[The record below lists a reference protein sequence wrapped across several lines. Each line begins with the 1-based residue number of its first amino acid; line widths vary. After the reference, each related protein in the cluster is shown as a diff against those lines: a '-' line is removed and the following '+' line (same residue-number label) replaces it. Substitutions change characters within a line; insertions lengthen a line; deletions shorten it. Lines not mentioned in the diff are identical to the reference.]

1 MIDEPGVYQYQTEK
15 QSSPFAVNLNP
26 SESRTEP
33 LDEESLAGFGVLLGE
48 NVSTAE
54 NLENQRQLR
63 DRELESKQRLWQW
76 ILVVALML
84 LGLETLLGAMWSRRG
99 KAVDVVMTETG

>member
-1 MIDEPGVYQYQTEK
+1 
-15 QSSPFAVNLNP
+15 
-26 SESRTEP
+26 
-33 LDEESLAGFGVLLGE
+33 
-48 NVSTAE
+48 
-54 NLENQRQLR
+54 LENQRQLR